1 MLQALHE
8 QEPERRL
15 RTLIETFV
23 LQALVLEAQKQTD
36 QALTKLAQALSLA
49 EPEGYVFTFV
59 SEGQPMSTLLLKV
72 LGAKQKGQPALSHHI
87 SLTYIRKLLVA
98 FSRVT
103 TPQLADRIDQETVQP
118 LVETLSER
126 ELEVLQR
133 IAAGMSNQEI
143 AQEFVVSVGT
153 IKTHINNLYGKLN
166 VHSRTQAIAR
176 ARELHL
182 L

>member
-1 MLQALHE
+1 
-8 QEPERRL
+8 
-15 RTLIETFV
+15 
-23 LQALVLEAQKQTD
+23 
-36 QALTKLAQALSLA
+36 
-49 EPEGYVFTFV
+49 
-59 SEGQPMSTLLLKV
+59 MSKLLLKV
-72 LGAKQKGQPALSHHI
+72 LDAKQKSQPALLHPI
-87 SLTYIRKLLVA
+87 SLTYIRKLLAA

-103 TPQLADRIDQETVQP
+103 TPRLADRIDQETVQP
-118 LVETLSER
+118 LVESLSER

-153 IKTHINNLYGKLN
+153 IKTHINNLYGKLS
-166 VHSRTQAIAR
+166 VHSRTQAIVR